1 MTDATY
7 DYEGLKLLAKDL
19 GRPVETLVAQSPQSD
34 PFYANRPGRREAAE
48 WFAALWERFDFQRG
62 IHLRRIHYALVSQRE
77 PVELAEGKHYENTF
91 ECWQKL
97 CVASRDARH
106 LELVPADWW
115 TDKKSA
121 SIIHLV
127 EPTAADITLE
137 EGELGSAMTEMP
149 EPPRLELIPP
159 TVAQPYHVELWC
171 EKTTINDILLSLAE
185 QYGLNV
191 VTGEGELS
199 VTACVQVVDRA
210 IASGRPVRILY
221 ISDFDPAG
229 QSMPLT
235 VARKIEHLI
244 YRRGLDLDI
253 QVRVVALT
261 REQVIEYEIPSI
273 PLKET
278 ERRAADFHEQHGGL
292 AAELDALE
300 ALHPG
305 GLRRILVEEI
315 ERYCDPDLVAAT
327 EAAAEEFASELESIT
342 EAVHEE
348 HREQLD
354 ELEEDWAEI
363 ATSIESWNEQA
374 QSVWRAI
381 TNDLLDA
388 TPDPA
393 DHDWPEAREPDED
406 DDPLFDSTRD
416 YVEQMDRYKQHQGK
430 PITHSANT
438 IWRQRKANGGGT
450 S

>member
-7 DYEGLKLLAKDL
+7 DYEGLKVLAKDL

-48 WFAALWERFDFQRG
+48 WFAGLWGRFDFPRG
-62 IHLRRIHYALVSQRE
+62 VHLRRIHYALISQRE
-77 PVELAEGKHYENTF
+77 PVEMAEGKPYENTF

-97 CVASRDARH
+97 CVASRAARH

-115 TDKKSA
+115 SDKQSGA
-121 SIIHLV
+121 LIHLV
-127 EPTAADITLE
+127 EPAAAEVTLE
-137 EGELGSAMTEMP
+137 EGELSAMTDMP
-149 EPPRLELIPP
+149 KPPRLELIPP
-159 TVAQPYHVELWC
+159 TVAQPYHIELWC
-171 EKTTINDILLSLAE
+171 EKTTINDILRSLDE
-185 QYGLNV
+185 QYGGLNII
-191 VTGEGELS
+191 TGEGELS
-199 VTACVQVVDRA
+199 LTACVQVVDRA
-210 IASGRPVRILY
+210 IASDRPVRILY

-305 GLRRILVEEI
+305 ELRRILAQEI
-315 ERYCDPDLVAAT
+315 ERYFDPDLVAAT

-348 HREQLD
+348 HHEQLD

-363 ATSIESWNEQA
+363 ATSIEGWNEQA

-388 TPDPA
+388 TPYPA
-393 DHDWPEAREPDED
+393 DHDWPEPRDPDED

-416 YVEQMDRYKQHQGK
+416 YVEQMDRHKQHQAK
-430 PITHSANT
+430 QNT
-438 IWRQRKANGGGT
+438 QHVTRTRQRR
-450 S
+450 